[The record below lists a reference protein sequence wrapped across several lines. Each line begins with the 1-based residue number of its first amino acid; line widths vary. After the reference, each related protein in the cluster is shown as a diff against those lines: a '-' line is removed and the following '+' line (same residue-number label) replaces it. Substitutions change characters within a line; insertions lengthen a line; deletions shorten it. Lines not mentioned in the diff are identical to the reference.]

1 MTVETLLAKVEKLQA
16 ENAKLRRIAKRTGA
30 AARLDRI
37 HTDAKQLLVWR
48 FSGFAISQ
56 RACQE
61 YGMTRR
67 SWQWARGLLMLAGV
81 HDGRDLTCTD
91 FNQALESLEAATR
104 RVQTEGLDRL
114 KFILPTH
121 CTLENWYKRQEKKA
135 RNTARNTAHQTVS
148 QDASF
153 SDTSSTDRG
162 GINASIGG
170 GGQRDRRR
178 EIEQRQ
184 GMQ

>member
-1 MTVETLLAKVEKLQA
+1 MTAETLLAKIAKLQA
-16 ENAKLRRIAKRTGA
+16 ENAKLRRVAQRTGA

-37 HTDAKQLLVWR
+37 QVDAKQLLVWR

-67 SWQWARGLLMLAGV
+67 AWQWARGLLMLAGV
-81 HDGRDLTCTD
+81 HDCTDLTCTD
-91 FNQALESLEAATR
+91 FNQALEALDAATH

-121 CTLENWYKRQEKKA
+121 CTLENWYKRQEKA
-135 RNTARNTAHQTVS
+135 RNTACNTARQVVS
-148 QDASF
+148 QNASP
-153 SDTSSTDRG
+153 SDTPSTARG
-162 GINASIGG
+162 GVNGSMGS

-184 GMQ
+184 GV

>member
-1 MTVETLLAKVEKLQA
+1 MTAETLRAKIAKQQD
-16 ENAKLRRIAKRTGA
+16 ENAKILLIANRTGA
-30 AARLDRI
+30 AARVDRI

-67 SWQWARGLLMLAGV
+67 AWQWARGLLMLAGV

-91 FNQALESLEAATR
+91 FNQALEALEAATR
-104 RVQTEGLDRL
+104 RVQTEGMDRL

-121 CTLENWYKRQEKKA
+121 CTLENWYKRQEKA
-135 RNTARNTAHQTVS
+135 RNTARNTAPQVAS
-148 QDASF
+148 QNASY
-153 SDTSSTDRG
+153 SDTSSTGRG
-162 GINASIGG
+162 GANASIGG
-170 GGQRDRRR
+170 GAQRDRRR

-184 GMQ
+184 GLQ